1 MGRGIYR
8 IYLYVV
14 VIGALA
20 NVAVWVGHLLFEIF
34 LPISQQQC
42 IYPPY
47 PPCQDPVGRASEAA
61 LLAFLALLVLGG
73 SHYWWIRM
81 DIAETADA
89 ATGLVRSIAL
99 NLAQGTAAVAGLIA
113 GIYSLQHVYQWQDIW
128 QASAFTRSEHA
139 FLAASLAI
147 TLVAVVGFL
156 ALQLERQRTPPE
168 RGAPLNAQQAHFYLV
183 QSIALVAAFLTWH
196 DAIATLAA
204 NAHTQP
210 HALWPMLGGYALATF
225 FAADV
230 WLLYFF
236 LARGTMSSGLRF
248 ATQLFGFMFGMLCTI
263 VGEWGAVSSIAGGQG
278 NTGGGANRILTAPPN
293 FVAFLVFGVLIMIG
307 YGFWLAREAD
317 QNSLGRA
324 MTELTIL
331 AVSALVLGAAFYVG
345 TTMGLAYLVHVVSPQ
360 SSDPDNKAL
369 WLAMKVSAIGL
380 FVAGLAHPF
389 MALVLRQRSLQLSL
403 EHRTP
408 RQGFVL
414 AALAAGFLTIAFAFV
429 LLQIKLIGP
438 TTVPVTNP
446 LPQLGNV
453 PSAFSAA
460 WTAFWKTLTMCM
472 GKCPPPPKHG
482 SPPSTSL
489 LSFLPPLVVATVL
502 VGLFIA
508 VTHLWWAFREGWL
521 PHLRAQ
527 AKPAAP
533 PTAEPPIGGDEGAFE
548 AVVDD
553 LLADQITR
561 EQAIARMRAL
571 ARRER
576 AAR

>member
-20 NVAVWVGHLLFEIF
+20 NAAFWGGHWLFEFF
-34 LPISQQQC
+34 LPSSQQQC

-47 PPCQDPVGRASEAA
+47 PPCQDPVGRAGVAA

-81 DIAETADA
+81 DIAEAADA

-99 NLAQGTAAVAGLIA
+99 NLAQATAAVAGLVA
-113 GIYSLQHVYQWQDIW
+113 GIECLQHVYQWQSIW
-128 QASAFTRSEHA
+128 QASALTHSEHT
-139 FLAASLAI
+139 FLAASLAV
-147 TLVAVVGFL
+147 TAVAVVGFV
-156 ALQLERQRTPPE
+156 AFQLERQRTPPAP
-168 RGAPLNAQQAHFYLV
+168 GASLIAQQAHFYLV
-183 QSIALVAAFLTWH
+183 QSIALIASFLTWH
-196 DAIATLAA
+196 DAVATLAA
-204 NAHTQP
+204 NATTQRQV
-210 HALWPMLGGYALATF
+210 LWPMLGGYALATF
-225 FAADV
+225 FAVDV

-236 LARGTMSSGLRF
+236 LARSSMYSGLRV

-263 VGEWGAVSSIAGGQG
+263 VGEWGAVSSIVGGQG
-278 NTGGGANRILTAPPN
+278 NIGGEANRVLTAPPN
-293 FVAFLVFGVLIMIG
+293 FAAFLVFGVLIMVG

-317 QNSLGRA
+317 QNPLGRA
-324 MTELTIL
+324 VTELTIL
-331 AVSALVLGAAFYVG
+331 AVSALVLGVAFYIG
-345 TTMGLAYLVHVVSPQ
+345 ATMGLAYLVHVVSPR
-360 SSDPDNKAL
+360 SSTPDNQAL
-369 WLAMKVSAIGL
+369 WLAMKISAIGL

-389 MALVLRQRSLQLSL
+389 MALILRQQSLRQSL
-403 EHRTP
+403 DHRAP

-453 PSAFSAA
+453 PAAFSAA
-460 WTAFWKTLTMCM
+460 WNAFWKTVNMCT
-472 GKCPPPPKHG
+472 GNC
-482 SPPSTSL
+482 STSSSSSTSTASL

-521 PHLRAQ
+521 PHLRPPT
-527 AKPAAP
+527 KSAAP
-533 PTAEPPIGGDEGAFE
+533 QTAEPPISSDEAAFG

-561 EQAIARMRAL
+561 DQAIAQMRAL
-571 ARRER
+571 ARRGE
-576 AAR
+576 AAG

>member
-20 NVAVWVGHLLFEIF
+20 NVAFWVGHLLFEIF

-47 PPCQDPVGRASEAA
+47 PPCQDPVGRASVAA

-81 DIAETADA
+81 DIAEAADA
-89 ATGLVRSIAL
+89 ATGIVRSIAL
-99 NLAQGTAAVAGLIA
+99 NLAQGTAAVAGLVA
-113 GIYSLQHVYQWQDIW
+113 GISSLQHVYQWQDIW
-128 QASAFTRSEHA
+128 QASAFTRSEHT

-147 TLVAVVGFL
+147 TLVAVAGFL
-156 ALQLERQRTPPE
+156 ALQLERQRTPPD

-204 NAHTQP
+204 NAHPQP

-236 LARGTMSSGLRF
+236 LARGNMPSGLRF

-278 NTGGGANRILTAPPN
+278 NTGGGANRLLTAPPN

-324 MTELTIL
+324 VTELTIL
-331 AVSALVLGAAFYVG
+331 AVSALVLGVAFYVG
-345 TTMGLAYLVHVVSPQ
+345 TTMGLAYFVHVVSPQ

-369 WLAMKVSAIGL
+369 WLAMRVSAIGL

-453 PSAFSAA
+453 PAAFSAA
-460 WTAFWKTLTMCM
+460 WQAFWKTLTTCTRN
-472 GKCPPPPKHG
+472 CSPPKPG

-508 VTHLWWAFREGWL
+508 VTHLLWAFREGWL
-521 PHLRAQ
+521 PHLRAR

-533 PTAEPPIGGDEGAFE
+533 QAAEPPISGDESTFG

-553 LLADQITR
+553 LLAEQITR
-561 EQAIARMRAL
+561 DQAIARMRAL
-571 ARRER
+571 ARRGK